1 MMIKVITY
9 LLLMQKV
16 DGISV
21 SDSLDG
27 LKKVQPV
34 IGSDIFDV
42 VVDYG
47 AVGDGKTDDTDALQA
62 ALDDCAASRNGGG
75 TIKLGKEYEFLSLP
89 LTVTGSGCA
98 LMIEG
103 KLTQKYW
110 EVTKKSAFITIDG
123 VDNFLLYG
131 GGMINGSGPLW
142 WIQDKDD
149 EDVRPKLFSVKGPSS
164 DLALLNI
171 TLYNSPDHTC
181 EVYADNSEIA
191 FVNISVDWYIDDGH
205 APNTDGVDVHG
216 TPFYIHDCII
226 DVGDDNIAIHASD
239 VLIENCIFGSD
250 NGPTDAVHGHG
261 ASIGS
266 LGSDTFL
273 SNITVRDSVFKG
285 TIYGP
290 RIKVHDDA
298 TNGHVHDII
307 YENLYID
314 SVQKGIYVTAEY
326 TLDTTRAD
334 SNKPFILSDISFK
347 NITMINTDT
356 PGYFECSKSTPCLD
370 FHLTDITAVG
380 NSENDWSCT
389 HIYGT
394 QDNVSPKSCIRSD
407 HPSSYSYS
415 YSYENDDTASNFY
428 LHYQQQPSSTTHLLR
443 RRPPSYQAESKE

>member
-1 MMIKVITY
+1 MTGMPLI
-9 LLLMQKV
+9 
-16 DGISV
+16 
-21 SDSLDG
+21 
-27 LKKVQPV
+27 
-34 IGSDIFDV
+34 
-42 VVDYG
+42 
-47 AVGDGKTDDTDALQA
+47 
-62 ALDDCAASRNGGG
+62 
-75 TIKLGKEYEFLSLP
+75 
-89 LTVTGSGCA
+89 LTVRFVLVS
-98 LMIEG
+98 
-103 KLTQKYW
+103 
-110 EVTKKSAFITIDG
+110 
-123 VDNFLLYG
+123 FL
-131 GGMINGSGPLW
+131 
-142 WIQDKDD
+142 Q
-149 EDVRPKLFSVKGPSS
+149 LFLG
-164 DLALLNI
+164 I
-171 TLYNSPDHTC
+171 
-181 EVYADNSEIA
+181 
-191 FVNISVDWYIDDGH
+191 
-205 APNTDGVDVHG
+205 DVHG
-216 TPFYIHDCII
+216 APFYIHDCII